1 MRSVRMRLLVS
12 HLILVLLLGL
22 VMSAAISNFVALG
35 RGVDRVLEGNYKSI
49 SAAQHMQNGLMI
61 DLAGISELLVDNR
74 VDAEKRFAQGN
85 DEFNDGLM
93 AAGEAVN
100 EAGEPEIIDR
110 IRGFHKV
117 HRDNILSLL
126 NQAKL
131 TSKEEQNLTLAE
143 TANLGE
149 LRFEINE
156 LIRLNQ
162 NAMLRESS
170 AVKSLVQNA
179 AGRSMLIAGI
189 ALILAITLTVALS
202 RDILKPLR
210 LLADRAHSIGEGDLD
225 QRLFLNRSD
234 ELGSLA
240 KSFNQMADSLQEARQ
255 REHQRLQR
263 AEKMSDQAL
272 ESLYDPVIVTDSVG
286 NIAYLNKAAEG
297 LFGPSPATPRTPI
310 ISHLG
315 DEMIVKAI
323 NRAIQ
328 QETVL
333 AAEDDTSLIPI
344 HVGETKRTYR
354 QRVTPMKDDDGELL
368 GTVVVLED
376 ITHLKEVDR
385 LKTEFIGVASHE
397 LRTPVTSLLMSV
409 QLLEEGAVGELN
421 ESQKQVIAVQREDL
435 ERLQR
440 LMQEL
445 LDLSK
450 LEAGKQP
457 LRYSLVDPSALISG
471 AISSIKAVAH
481 DKQIT
486 VEAELDPNLQ
496 PLRADRSQIERVL
509 INLISNAIR
518 HSPPGKRIRVR
529 ATRDGDQVT
538 FTIEDQGEGIPKE
551 YLAEIF
557 DRFVQVPG
565 ATGGG
570 AGLGLSIAHNIVK
583 AHGGSIWADSEL
595 GAGSAF
601 HFTLPTDPV
610 AVGEQIS

>member
-22 VMSAAISNFVALG
+22 VMSSAISNFVALG

-49 SAAQHMQNGLMI
+49 SAAQQMQNGLMI
-61 DLAGISELLVDNR
+61 DTVGVSELLVDR
-74 VDAEKRFAQGN
+74 KPDARDRFIIG
-85 DEFNDGLM
+85 DKEFKDGLNKAM
-93 AAGEAVN
+93 DAINETGEAEIIKRIDDLHQQHRNNILNLLNQSSLTKDERAHLTHDEAVN
-100 EAGEPEIIDR
+100 
-110 IRGFHKV
+110 H
-117 HRDNILSLL
+117 
-126 NQAKL
+126 
-131 TSKEEQNLTLAE
+131 
-143 TANLGE
+143 GE
-149 LRFEINE
+149 LRLEIDN
-156 LIRLNQ
+156 LIQLNQ
-162 NAMLRESS
+162 NAMLREST
-170 AVKSLVQNA
+170 AVKSMVQNA
-179 AGRSMLIAGI
+179 AGRSMLVAGI

-210 LLADRAHSIGEGDLD
+210 MLADRAKSIGEGDLD
-225 QRLFLNRSD
+225 QRLFLNRAD

-240 KSFNQMADSLQEARQ
+240 KSFNHMADRLQEAKQ
-255 REHQRLQR
+255 RAIQRLQR
-263 AEKMSDQAL
+263 AEQMSDQAL
-272 ESLYDPVIVTDSVG
+272 ESLYDPVIVTDAKG

-297 LFGPSPATPRTPI
+297 LFGPSPANPRTPVI
-310 ISHLG
+310 AHKG
-315 DEMIVKAI
+315 DELIVKAI

-333 AAEDDTSLIPI
+333 ATEDDTNLIPI
-344 HVGETKRTYR
+344 QVGETTRKYR
-354 QRVTPMKDDDGELL
+354 QRVTPMKDDHGELL

-421 ESQKQVIAVQREDL
+421 DSQKQIVAVQREDL

-450 LEAGKQP
+450 LEAGTQP
-457 LRYSLVDPSALISG
+457 LRYSLIDAEALIQG
-471 AISSIKAVAH
+471 AISSTRAIASE
-481 DKQIT
+481 KQIN
-486 VEAELDPNLQ
+486 VKAELDPDLQ

-518 HSPPGKRIRVR
+518 HSAPGKGIRVR

>member
-22 VMSAAISNFVALG
+22 VMSSAISNFIALG

-49 SAAQHMQNGLMI
+49 SAAQQMQNGLML
-61 DLAGISELLVDNR
+61 DMVGVSELLVDR
-74 VDAEKRFAQGN
+74 RPDAKDRFIAGDQ
-85 DEFNDGLM
+85 EFKEGLNS
-93 AAGEAVN
+93 ALDAINEDGEA
-100 EAGEPEIIDR
+100 AIIDR
-110 IRGFHKV
+110 INEFHKE
-117 HRDNILSLL
+117 HRANILTLL
-126 NQAKL
+126 NQPSL
-131 TSKEEQNLTLAE
+131 TKDEEAHLTHDEAI
-143 TANLGE
+143 NHGE
-149 LRFEINE
+149 LRAEIDS
-156 LIRLNQ
+156 LIKVNQ
-162 NAMLRESS
+162 NAMVRESS
-170 AVKSLVQNA
+170 SVRSLVQNA
-179 AGRSMLIAGI
+179 AGRSMLVAGI

-240 KSFNQMADSLQEARQ
+240 KSFNSMADRLQEAKQ
-255 REHQRLQR
+255 RAIQRLQR

-272 ESLYDPVIVTDSVG
+272 ESLYDPVIVTDAVG

-310 ISHLG
+310 IAHLG

-333 AAEDDTSLIPI
+333 AGEDDTSLIPI
-344 HVGETKRTYR
+344 HVGETTRKYR

-421 ESQKQVIAVQREDL
+421 DSQKQVVAVQREDL

-450 LEAGKQP
+450 LEAGTQP
-457 LRYSLVDPSALISG
+457 LRYSLIDAEALIQG
-471 AISSIKAVAH
+471 AISSTRAIANE
-481 DKQIT
+481 KQIN
-486 VEAELDPNLQ
+486 VKAELDPDLQ

-518 HSPPGKRIRVR
+518 HSAPGKGIKVR